1 MRRTS
6 TASGSLVPTLSS
18 QGNDRPSVL
27 HPRRGAGLHPPPVG
41 PGRNGEGVSQAIVEI
56 ETDRA
61 IGLMWVALRPQPHVG
76 GLGHWIVPPERGQ
89 GAAAAAVNLVVPWAL
104 NVHGLR
110 RLEAWVQP
118 ENLASQRVLHRAGF
132 QQVGR
137 LRNFLTIDDRSVDAL
152 VFSVIAPA
160 R

>member
-1 MRRTS
+1 M
-6 TASGSLVPTLSS
+6 
-18 QGNDRPSVL
+18 
-27 HPRRGAGLHPPPVG
+27 
-41 PGRNGEGVSQAIVEI
+41 
-56 ETDRA
+56 
-61 IGLMWVALRPQPHVG
+61 
-76 GLGHWIVPPERGQ
+76 
-89 GAAAAAVNLVVPWAL
+89 NLVVPWAL